1 MINLKVI
8 NEDNFLD
15 AFQLKLAD
23 GQEKYVSNPIRSLAQ
38 AYVYRKQCQ
47 PFGIYD
53 GDEMVGYVMVI
64 CDYDIPEYDIW
75 HMMIDAS
82 RQGRGYGSEALRL
95 VLEYIKTKPFGDSNR
110 VTLTCNKDNQV
121 ALELYHKAGFVETGE
136 EDDEE
141 IELSQRLYQY
151 VTLREM
157 PEIKEQAAEWF
168 HSKWGVPKEAYLEC
182 MNAYLKKEIE
192 YGWYLCLD
200 GERIIGGLGVI
211 ENDFHDRKDL
221 TPNVCAVYTEE
232 NYRGKGIAGKLL
244 NMVVEDMKEKG
255 VSPLYLI
262 TDHTSFYERYGWEF
276 LCMVQGDGEE
286 EMTRMYIHR

>member
-1 MINLKVI
+1 MDDVI
-8 NEDNFLD
+8 KRYL
-15 AFQLKLAD
+15 
-23 GQEKYVSNPIRSLAQ
+23 
-38 AYVYRKQCQ
+38 
-47 PFGIYD
+47 
-53 GDEMVGYVMVI
+53 
-64 CDYDIPEYDIW
+64 W
-75 HMMIDAS
+75 
-82 RQGRGYGSEALRL
+82 YGSAALRL

-110 VTLTCNKDNQV
+110 VTLTCNKNNQV

-157 PEIKEQAAEWF
+157 PAVKEQAAEWF
-168 HSKWGVPKEAYLEC
+168 HSKWGVSKEAYLEC
-182 MNAYLKKEIE
+182 MNAYLKKETE

-221 TPNVCAVYTEE
+221 APNVCAVYTEE
-232 NYRGKGIAGKLL
+232 AYRGKGNSRKIIEYGSGRYEGKRCLTTLFNNGSHLL
-244 NMVVEDMKEKG
+244 
-255 VSPLYLI
+255 L
-262 TDHTSFYERYGWEF
+262 ERYGWEF

>member
-64 CDYDIPEYDIW
+64 YDYDIPEYDIW

-82 RQGRGYGSEALRL
+82 RQGKGYGSAALRL

-110 VTLTCNKDNQV
+110 VTLTCNKDNQA
-121 ALELYHKAGFVETGE
+121 ALKVYHKAGFVETGE
-136 EDDEE
+136 GDEEE

-168 HSKWGVPKEAYLEC
+168 HSKWGVSKEAYLEC
-182 MNAYLKKEIE
+182 MNAYLKKETE

-221 TPNVCAVYTEE
+221 APNVCAVYTEE
-232 NYRGKGIAGKLL
+232 AYRDKGIAGKLL

-255 VSPLYLI
+255 ISPLYLI

>member
-23 GQEKYVSNPIRSLAQ
+23 GQERYVSNPIRSLAQ

-64 CDYDIPEYDIW
+64 YDYAIPEYDIW

-82 RQGRGYGSEALRL
+82 RQGRGYGSAALRL

-110 VTLTCNKDNQV
+110 VTLTCNKDNQAAIKV
-121 ALELYHKAGFVETGE
+121 YHKAGFVETGE
-136 EDDEE
+136 GDEEE

-168 HSKWGVPKEAYLEC
+168 HSKWGVSKEAYLEC
-182 MNAYLKKEIE
+182 MNAYLKKETE

-221 TPNVCAVYTEE
+221 APNVCAVYTEE
-232 NYRGKGIAGKLL
+232 AYRDKGIAGKLL

-255 VSPLYLI
+255 ISPLYLI